1 MKSKLA
7 ATVAILSLVALT
19 ACNKPAGDAKKE
31 EPASTTQSAPA
42 QDTSTG
48 QVAPASSSTT
58 QE

>member
-42 QDTSTG
+42 QDTSTE
-48 QVAPASSSTT
+48 QAAPATT
-58 QE
+58 PTQQ